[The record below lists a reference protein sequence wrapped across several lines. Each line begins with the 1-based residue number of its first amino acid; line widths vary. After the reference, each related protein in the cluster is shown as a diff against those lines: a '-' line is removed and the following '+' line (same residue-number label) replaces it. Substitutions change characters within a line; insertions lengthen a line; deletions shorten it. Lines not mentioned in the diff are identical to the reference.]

1 MFFGSIGLLC
11 RCSFFVAISAA
22 GVKVLAVGRRSRRGY
37 WCSRGQCVAVCMSDW
52 RVVGERG
59 GGLSG
64 DANLILNLCLCAE
77 GRRRACGSDEG
88 FEIYFAKGEA
98 R

>member
-1 MFFGSIGLLC
+1 M
-11 RCSFFVAISAA
+11 
-22 GVKVLAVGRRSRRGY
+22 
-37 WCSRGQCVAVCMSDW
+37 AVCMSDW

-64 DANLILNLCLCAE
+64 DANSILNLCLCAE

-88 FEIYFAKGEA
+88 FEIYFAEGEA
-98 R
+98 S